1 MLRHQTESRPP
12 HIYPADEWRMVE
24 QQFYPPLMAAM
35 EAIFSTA
42 NGYLGIRGNFEEGAP
57 VFQTG
62 TFING
67 FYESWPIVYG
77 EEAYGFAKK
86 GQTIVNVPDGKIIKL
101 YVDDEPF
108 QLASA
113 NVLNYERVLDMRAG
127 TLDRE
132 ILWETL
138 SGKQVSIRS
147 RRLVSFEYRHV
158 AAISYEVTVV
168 NAEAPLI
175 ISSEIVNRQ
184 AKPTNHTDP
193 RKARGFTH
201 QALLSRAHYS
211 NDRRILLSYA
221 TQNSKMK
228 LACGVEHVME
238 TDCRY
243 SYTAECS
250 EDLGKVVFSIDAQ
263 PGAPI
268 RLTKYM
274 TYHTSHANSAA
285 ELRDRVERALDR
297 AVEHGFEELL
307 HSQRAYLNDFWHRSD
322 IEFRGTDA
330 AVAQAMRFNLFQI
343 CQATARAEDV
353 GVPAKGLTG
362 PGYEGHYF
370 WDAEIYLFPFL
381 VYTAPRIAR
390 NLLKFRYSMLDKA
403 RQRASELNQK
413 GALFPWRTINGEEA
427 SAYYAAGTAQYH
439 INADI
444 AYALRKYVDATGD
457 REFLHDGG
465 AEMLVETAR
474 LWADLGFYSQRRG
487 GRFCIHGVT
496 GPDEYT
502 AVVNNNTYT
511 NLMARENLW
520 YAAATLESFRND
532 VPERFAQLVQKTGL
546 QLSEIEEWKRAA
558 DHMYVPYDEACG
570 IHLQD
575 DGFLDREMWDF
586 AGTPDEKYPLL
597 LHFHPLVIYRHQVIK
612 QADVVLAMV
621 LLGNE
626 FSPEQKKRNFDYY
639 DPLTT
644 GDSSLSASVQAI
656 AAAELG
662 YVEKARAYGWYA
674 ALVDL
679 ANFGRNVE
687 DGCHIA
693 SMGGTW
699 MVIVF
704 GLAGMRDYGGVISFQ
719 PGLAEDVGGVRFP
732 LTIRGQLLEVD
743 IDGDKRAVTYLLREG
758 SELVI
763 KHHDEA
769 ITLTV
774 GVPVEKAILRGR
786 PKVSTAKSA
795 EG

>member
-1 MLRHQTESRPP
+1 
-12 HIYPADEWRMVE
+12 MVE
-24 QQFYPPLMAAM
+24 RQFYPPLMAAM

-42 NGYLGIRGNFEEGAP
+42 NGYLGIRGNFEEGVP
-57 VFQTG
+57 VFQAG

-86 GQTIVNVPDGKIIKL
+86 GQTIVNVPDSKIIKL

-108 QLASA
+108 QLTSA
-113 NVLNYERVLDMRAG
+113 NVLSYERVLDMRAG

-132 ILWETL
+132 ILWQTR
-138 SGKQVSIRS
+138 SGKQVSIKS

-168 NAEAPLI
+168 NAEVPLV
-175 ISSEIVNRQ
+175 ISSEVINRQ
-184 AKPTNHTDP
+184 ARPTNYTDP

-228 LACGVEHVME
+228 LACGVEHLME

-250 EDLGKVVFSIDAQ
+250 EDLGKVVFNVDAR
-263 PGAPI
+263 PDTPI
-268 RLTKYM
+268 RLTKYI
-274 TYHTSHANSAA
+274 TYHTSDVNSAA
-285 ELRDRVERALDR
+285 ELRDLVERALDR
-297 AVEHGFEELL
+297 AVEHGFEKLL
-307 HSQRAYLNDFWHRSD
+307 HSQRAYLDDFWRRSD

-330 AVAQAMRFNLFQI
+330 AVVQAMRFNLFQI
-343 CQATARAEDV
+343 CQATARTDDV

-381 VYTAPRIAR
+381 VYTAPTIAR
-390 NLLKFRYSMLDKA
+390 NLLKFRYGMLDRA
-403 RQRASELNQK
+403 RQRARELNQK

-427 SAYYAAGTAQYH
+427 SAYYAASTAQYH

-444 AYALRKYVDATGD
+444 VYALRKYVDATGD
-457 REFLHDGG
+457 RELLYDGG

-474 LWADLGFYSQRRG
+474 LWSDLGFYSQRRG

-502 AVVNNNTYT
+502 AVVDNNTYT

-520 YAAATLESFRND
+520 YAAATVESLCDNEPD
-532 VPERFAQLVQKTGL
+532 RFAQLVQKTGL

-558 DHMYVPYDEACG
+558 DHMYVPYDETRG

-644 GDSSLSASVQAI
+644 GDSSLSASIQAI
-656 AAAELG
+656 AAADLG
-662 YVEKARAYGWYA
+662 YVEEARAYGWYA

-699 MVIVF
+699 MVIVY
-704 GLAGMRDYGGVISFQ
+704 GLAGMRDYGGVISFR
-719 PGLAEDVGGVRFP
+719 PGLAEGVGGVRFP
-732 LTIRGQLLEVD
+732 LTVRGQLLEVD
-743 IDGDKRAVTYLLREG
+743 IDGDKRVVTYLLREG
-758 SELVI
+758 SELQI

-769 ITLTV
+769 VTLTM
-774 GVPVEKAILRGR
+774 GVPVEKKILRGR
-786 PKVSTAKSA
+786 PRVSDGKGTKN
-795 EG
+795 